1 MLDYNNICI
10 RLSRMLPEILG
21 IDSNRIIINES
32 TLTDYIAGTPSSDYC
47 IGLNNKF
54 VKFDDN
60 NFFCAE

>member
-1 MLDYNNICI
+1 
-10 RLSRMLPEILG
+10 MLPEILG